1 MWWTMVCHQLPIWM
15 MTTELVLTNAKMMTI
30 DHQHRLMNRS
40 RYRLPTRRLRP
51 NHRNHRRRLVVSQHQ
66 RYRSNWS
73 HPIRLKMHRSVRRIS
88 WWWLQFW
95 AKWLLATGSAGYWSV
110 SVLRCHIACSS
121 QCSFDPAMWSDVFLR
136 RGYYQFSINC
146 IHMELYHIYYSV
158 YIEYYFCLLLVI
170 WARRNFWQRDRDMER
185 IYVCFWFLFFCL
197 DLIDSVS
204 IPDIT
209 RVKVERKID
218 NMHHVDSVCVH
229 VFGWVD
235 ISNNTKCTN
244 WPVLLI
250 LKRNN
255 KKISENSL
263 ILLQGFSRLSSSL
276 SLSSLCCFII
286 NLSDNIYNGHK
297 FLRNIGFSL
306 NITNLNS
313 RSFSCLCRPIYSVD
327 DTKDLY
333 AFWFF
338 FFLSLFVLL
347 VLSNQFVIGQTNQ

>member
-1 MWWTMVCHQLPIWM
+1 MFVFG
-15 MTTELVLTNAKMMTI
+15 
-30 DHQHRLMNRS
+30 
-40 RYRLPTRRLRP
+40 
-51 NHRNHRRRLVVSQHQ
+51 
-66 RYRSNWS
+66 
-73 HPIRLKMHRSVRRIS
+73 
-88 WWWLQFW
+88 FW
-95 AKWLLATGSAGYWSV
+95 
-110 SVLRCHIACSS
+110 
-121 QCSFDPAMWSDVFLR
+121 
-136 RGYYQFSINC
+136 
-146 IHMELYHIYYSV
+146 
-158 YIEYYFCLLLVI
+158 
-170 WARRNFWQRDRDMER
+170 
-185 IYVCFWFLFFCL
+185 FFCL